1 MFHLVRGTFY
11 LIVLEASFSFLYT
24 SLVTMFT
31 YIVLIFD
38 IYIWYMSFSPTSTY
52 VVSILSLYTCF
63 FIICNILFLFHTKM
77 PWWVLFKVFQKY
89 RLSKSS
95 IPWTLFLQ
103 NFSRVCVRVDYIVF
117 NNWLRAEWFMT
128 SLTFHLFVVVLSR
141 IFKGGDC

>member
-38 IYIWYMSFSPTSTY
+38 IYIWYMSSSPTSTY

-89 RLSKSS
+89 RLLKSS

-103 NFSRVCVRVDYIVF
+103 NFSRVCVRIDYIVF
-117 NNWLRAEWFMT
+117 NNWLWAEGFMT
-128 SLTFHLFVVVLSR
+128 SLIFHLFVVVLSR
-141 IFKGGDC
+141 IVKGGDC